1 MGAPRRL
8 AARLLETLVRLAPA
22 ESRDWAMA
30 MLRELD
36 FIEGE
41 WDSFFWAMGSAAV
54 ILRHAATAPWA
65 WLKRQ
70 TKEGIGMNNSGKK
83 VVGVSIGVFSALM
96 LAGCAMATL
105 RIAGILFPRLE
116 LENSG
121 WFDWLGV
128 LAIPETIFIVATV
141 LLWRK
146 RGPIAAGILATVL
159 VMALHVAVHFAIR

>member
-1 MGAPRRL
+1 M
-8 AARLLETLVRLAPA
+8 
-22 ESRDWAMA
+22 
-30 MLRELD
+30 
-36 FIEGE
+36 
-41 WDSFFWAMGSAAV
+41 
-54 ILRHAATAPWA
+54 
-65 WLKRQ
+65 
-70 TKEGIGMNNSGKK
+70 
-83 VVGVSIGVFSALM
+83 GVSIGVFSALM

-159 VMALHVAVHFAIR
+159 VTALHIAVHFAIR

>member
-8 AARLLETLVRLAPA
+8 AARLLEALVRLAPA
-22 ESRDWAMA
+22 ESRDWALA

-41 WDSFFWAMGSAAV
+41 WASFFWAMGRATA
-54 ILRHAATAPWA
+54 ILRHAALAPWA

-70 TKEGIGMNNSGKK
+70 GKVGMRMNHTGKK
-83 VVGVSIGVFSALM
+83 IMGVSIGVFSALM

-105 RIAGILFPRLE
+105 RIAGILFPGLYRE
-116 LENSG
+116 HSG
-121 WFDWLGV
+121 WLDWLGV
-128 LAIPETIFIVATV
+128 LAIPEAIFILATV

-146 RGPIAAGILATVL
+146 RGPVAAGILATGL
-159 VMALHVAVHFAIR
+159 VMALHIAVHLAMR